1 VITDVPGVTAGHW
14 TDPDALTGCTAVV
27 LPPGSR
33 AAGEVRGGAPA
44 AREGALLA
52 PERTVGTVDVVMLCG
67 GSSYGL
73 AACHGAMRWCEERG
87 RGVATPAGP
96 VPIVVGF
103 ALYDLAVGDGR
114 VRPGPEQGYAA
125 CEAAA
130 DGLVE
135 TGRVGAGTGAT
146 IAKHRGPEHARAGG
160 LGTATL
166 RHDELVVSALAAVNA
181 FGDVRRPGERP
192 ELAPVVPSA
201 ALESTTLAV
210 VATNATLSKLD
221 CLVVAQSSHDGFA
234 RALEPVHT
242 AVDGDVTVC
251 AATGDTHGDREL
263 IRVLAAR
270 AVEDAI
276 LDAVSDAA

>member
-1 VITDVPGVTAGHW
+1 MITDVPGVMVGHW
-14 TDPDALTGCTAVV
+14 TDPEAMTGCTAVV

-103 ALYDLAVGDGR
+103 ALFDLMVGDGR
-114 VRPGPEQGYAA
+114 VRPDAAHGYAA
-125 CEAAA
+125 CEAASE
-130 DGLVE
+130 DPVE

-146 IAKHRGPEHARAGG
+146 IAKHRGAEHARPGG
-160 LGTATL
+160 LGTATS
-166 RHDELVVSALAAVNA
+166 RHGELVVSALAAVNA

-192 ELAPVVPSA
+192 EIAPVVPSA
-201 ALESTTLAV
+201 AFESTTLAV
-210 VATNATLSKLD
+210 IATNATLSKLD

-242 AVDGDVTVC
+242 AVDGDVAVC
-251 AATGDTHGDREL
+251 AATCDADGDREL
-263 IRVLAAR
+263 VRVLAAR

-276 LDAVSDAA
+276 LDAVSDAP

>member
-1 VITDVPGVTAGHW
+1 MITDVPGVLVGHW
-14 TDPDALTGCTAVV
+14 TDPEALTGCTAVV

-52 PERTVGTVDVVMLCG
+52 PERTVGAVDVVMLCG
-67 GSSYGL
+67 GSAYGL

-87 RGVATPAGP
+87 RGVITPAGP

-103 ALYDLAVGDGR
+103 ALFDLAVGDGR
-114 VRPGPEQGYAA
+114 VRPGPDEGYAA
-125 CEAAA
+125 CEAAV
-130 DGLVE
+130 GGRFE

-146 IAKHRGPEHARAGG
+146 VAKHRGPEHARPGG

-166 RHDELVVSALAAVNA
+166 THGELVVSALAAVNA
-181 FGDVRRPGERP
+181 FGEVRGRGERP
-192 ELAPVVPSA
+192 ELAPLIPSA
-201 ALESTTLAV
+201 AFENTTLAV

-221 CLVVAQSSHDGFA
+221 CLVVSQSAHDGFA

-242 AVDGDVTVC
+242 AVDGDVAVC
-251 AATGDTHGDREL
+251 AATGDVDGEREL
-263 IRVLAAR
+263 IRALAAR
-270 AVEDAI
+270 AVEEAI
-276 LDAVSDAA
+276 LDAVPE

>member
-1 VITDVPGVTAGHW
+1 VITDVPGVMVGHW
-14 TDPDALTGCTAVV
+14 TDPEAMTGCTAVV

-103 ALYDLAVGDGR
+103 ALFDLMVGDGR
-114 VRPGPEQGYAA
+114 VRPDAAHGYAA
-125 CEAAA
+125 CEAASE
-130 DGLVE
+130 DPVE

-146 IAKHRGPEHARAGG
+146 IAKHRGAEHARPGG
-160 LGTATL
+160 LGTATS
-166 RHDELVVSALAAVNA
+166 RHGELVVSALAAVNA

-192 ELAPVVPSA
+192 EIAPVVPSA
-201 ALESTTLAV
+201 AFESTTLAV
-210 VATNATLSKLD
+210 IATNATLSKLD

-242 AVDGDVTVC
+242 AVDGDVAVC
-251 AATGDTHGDREL
+251 AATCDADGDREL
-263 IRVLAAR
+263 VRVLAAR

-276 LDAVSDAA
+276 LDAVSDAP

>member
-1 VITDVPGVTAGHW
+1 MITDVPGVMVGHW
-14 TDPDALTGCTAVV
+14 TEPDALTGCTAIVV
-27 LPPGSR
+27 PPGSR

-52 PERTVGTVDVVMLCG
+52 PERTIGNVDVVMLCG
-67 GSSYGL
+67 GSAYGL

-114 VRPGPEQGYAA
+114 VRPGSDEGYAA
-125 CEAAA
+125 CDAAA
-130 DGLVE
+130 QGPVE
-135 TGRVGAGTGAT
+135 TGRVGAGAGAT
-146 IAKHRGPEHARAGG
+146 IAKHRGPQHARPGG
-160 LGTATL
+160 VGTAT
-166 RHDELVVSALAAVNA
+166 HTHGEVVVSALAAVNA

-192 ELAPVVPSA
+192 ELVPVIPSA
-201 ALESTTLAV
+201 ALESTTLAF

-242 AVDGDVTVC
+242 AVDGDVAVC
-251 AATGDTHGDREL
+251 AATRDTDGDREL

-276 LDAVSDAA
+276 LDAVG